1 MNVAMFRQRRKRLRF
16 AWLALVALLLQHVAM
31 VVYACPQ
38 TEAPP
43 PQAMMSDCEG
53 TEMQGQTAPLL
64 CDKMLPKSPRQSD
77 CNAVAHDST
86 VEPHSLR
93 TTP

>member
-1 MNVAMFRQRRKRLRF
+1 MNVAQFRRRRQRLRF
-16 AWLALVALLLQHVAM
+16 AWVAMLALLFQQAAM
-31 VVYACPQ
+31 AAYACPI
-38 TEAPP
+38 EAPP
-43 PQAMMSDCEG
+43 APQVMMADCEG